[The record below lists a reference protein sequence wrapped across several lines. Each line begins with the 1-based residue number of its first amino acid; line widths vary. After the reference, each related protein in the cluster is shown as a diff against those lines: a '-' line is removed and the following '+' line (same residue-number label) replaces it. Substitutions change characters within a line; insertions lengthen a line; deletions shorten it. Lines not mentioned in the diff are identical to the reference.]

1 MRQGP
6 RRPRFYLGVLLTGF
20 LLGGFLNAFLK
31 GEVTRLVVLERLAT
45 PPSSQIASGWFP
57 KFLKD
62 LFSGPERTAASQP
75 ERAIGY
81 AAVSN

>member
-1 MRQGP
+1 M
-6 RRPRFYLGVLLTGF
+6 
-20 LLGGFLNAFLK
+20 K
-31 GEVTRLVVLERLAT
+31 GEVTRLVVVERLAT

>member
-1 MRQGP
+1 MLCAEMPSMR
-6 RRPRFYLGVLLTGF
+6 LD
-20 LLGGFLNAFLK
+20 
-31 GEVTRLVVLERLAT
+31 
-45 PPSSQIASGWFP
+45 SQVASGWFP
-57 KFLKD
+57 KFLKN